1 MKDALKEGLTST
13 ARIEIGTD
21 RTIGF
26 MGEALRVYAT
36 PSMVLDIERTCKA
49 FLQEFLDDGE
59 NSVGA
64 RVEID
69 HLGATLIGQTV
80 TIDATISSVDGRR
93 IVFDV
98 TVHDELDK
106 VGQCTH
112 TRFVVDLARQRQRL
126 EAKRERLAEAGNQAD
141 S

>member
-1 MKDALKEGLTST
+1 MAHIKVDRG
-13 ARIEIGTD
+13 

-36 PSMVLDIERTCKA
+36 PSMVLDIERTCKD
-49 FLQEFLDDGE
+49 FLQTHLDDTE

-69 HLGATLIGQTV
+69 HLGATLIDQSV
-80 TIDATISSVDGRR
+80 TIDVEIVEIDRR
-93 IVFDV
+93 RVVFEAS
-98 TVHDELDK
+98 VHDELDK

-112 TRFVVDLARQRQRL
+112 TRFIVDLDRQKARLDAKRQRL
-126 EAKRERLAEAGNQAD
+126 EEAGSAA
-141 S
+141 